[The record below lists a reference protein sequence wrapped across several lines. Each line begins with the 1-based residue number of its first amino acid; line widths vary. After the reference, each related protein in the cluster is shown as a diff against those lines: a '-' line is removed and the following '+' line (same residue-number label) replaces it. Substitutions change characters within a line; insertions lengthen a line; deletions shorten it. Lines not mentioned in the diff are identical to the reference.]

1 MGNASV
7 RISQILV
14 GVVLAFMATILYR
27 TSTDAIAVRTA
38 NDTRS
43 LGGRVAQR
51 EAVRIDQTLGLILS
65 LKNELEARGYSTDA
79 FAQAAR
85 SVMRSNPMIDV
96 IDYFDENDQH
106 IAHIESG
113 GREAFGPP
121 SRAGANRVPGAVISA
136 VDLVLS
142 ESTVT
147 RTTMSSHA
155 LRVRDPSTPPG
166 GQGRLFVYVA
176 QPLVRH
182 LDVIGT
188 IIARIDAQ
196 RLLADDLAAVLPVPY
211 VLDDGSGRL
220 QSGSPSGIAG
230 SGSGSGTETYVQTF
244 SIPFADRA
252 WSLTIA
258 PPPTDQPAKPW
269 IFVLL
274 WLVAWLAVSVPIE
287 VVGQI
292 NRRVRILNE
301 GLEARVAARTR
312 QLEASVAQSQTLA
325 AVVESVHEGVM
336 LVDADGVVRYAND
349 ALCRELGC
357 TLDELMDKAV
367 HDYPPLAL
375 SKAQLVELSDTVAT
389 RGYAYLETERTRV
402 DGTKY
407 WAGITVTQHGDDG
420 MRDKMIAVSRDV
432 SDRRRL
438 VDELVLA
445 KEEAERQMRVSTD
458 FVGTA
463 SHELRTPAT
472 TLRTLSALLGR
483 KVLPRYQFA
492 DEDAKLLGML
502 DFETRRLANLV
513 DDLLEV
519 AKVDATE
526 TALDETDVDLRA
538 LVSAEVDATFA
549 IDARAGPPIEVRL
562 PSAPAYVRADE
573 NALRRIIVNLV
584 GNARKFTP
592 ADGRVTVGVERLGD
606 RVRLVVADTG
616 IGIPENDLPHVF
628 ERFYRVERPGTEI
641 RGTGL
646 GLAIVAR
653 LVERM
658 RGVIA
663 ISSEVGHGTTVSV
676 EIPGTPGASAA
687 GTAAAASA

>member
-51 EAVRIDQTLGLILS
+51 EAVRIDQTLGSLLT
-65 LKNELEARGYSTDA
+65 LKNEFETASFATDPFAR
-79 FAQAAR
+79 AAR
-85 SVMRSNPMIDV
+85 SMMRSNPMIDV
-96 IDYFDENDQH
+96 VDYFDENDQH
-106 IAHIESG
+106 VAHVEAT
-113 GREAFGPP
+113 GREAFGKP
-121 SRAGANRVPGAVISA
+121 SRAGANQIPGAVISA

-147 RTTMSSHA
+147 RTTTLSHA

-166 GQGRLFVYVA
+166 VEGRLFVYVA
-176 QPLVRH
+176 EPLVRH
-182 LDVIGT
+182 LDVTGT
-188 IIARIDAQ
+188 IVARIDAQ
-196 RLLADDLAAVLPVPY
+196 RLLVDDLAAVLPVPY

-220 QSGSPSGIAG
+220 QTGSPGGI
-230 SGSGSGTETYVQTF
+230 SGTGAGTQPYVQTF

-258 PPPTDQPAKPW
+258 PPPSDQPAQPW
-269 IFVLL
+269 LFVLL

-292 NRRVRILNE
+292 NRRVRVLNE

-312 QLEASVAQSQTLA
+312 QLQASVAESQTLA

-336 LVDADGVVRYAND
+336 LVDADGIVRYAND
-349 ALCRELGC
+349 ALCHELGC
-357 TLDELMDKAV
+357 TLDDLMDKAV
-367 HDYPPLAL
+367 KDYPPLAI
-375 SKAQLVELSDTVAT
+375 SKAQLTELSDTVVT

-407 WAGITVTQHGDDG
+407 WAGITVTHHGDEG
-420 MRDKMIAVSRDV
+420 LRDKMIAVSRDV

-438 VDELVLA
+438 VDELVHA

-483 KVLPRYQFA
+483 KVLPRYAFT
-492 DEDAKLLGML
+492 DDDAKLLGML
-502 DFETRRLANLV
+502 DFETRRLASLV

-526 TALDETDVDLRA
+526 TPLDETDVDLRA

-549 IDARAGPPIEVRL
+549 LDARAGPAVEVRL
-562 PSAPAYVRADE
+562 PNTPAYVRADE
-573 NALRRIIVNLV
+573 IALRRIIVNLV

-592 ADGRVTVGVERLGD
+592 ADGRVTVSVERLGD

-616 IGIPENDLPHVF
+616 IGIPEDDLPHVF

-658 RGVIA
+658 RGAIS
-663 ISSEVGHGTTVSV
+663 ISSEVGRGTTVSV
-676 EIPGTPGASAA
+676 DVPGAPGTSAA
-687 GTAAAASA
+687 DATVAATA

>member
-27 TSTDAIAVRTA
+27 TSTDAVAVRTA

-51 EAVRIDQTLGLILS
+51 EAVRIDQTLGALLT
-65 LKNELEARGYSTDA
+65 LKNEFENQGFQAA
-79 FAQAAR
+79 PFAQAAR
-85 SVMRSNPMIDV
+85 GVMQSDPMIDV
-96 IDYFDENDQH
+96 VDYFDGDDQH
-106 IAHIESG
+106 VLHVESG
-113 GREAFGPP
+113 GNEAFGVPT
-121 SRAGANRVPGAVISA
+121 AGANRIPGAVISA

-142 ESTVT
+142 ESSVT

-155 LRVRDPSTPPG
+155 LRVREPSTPPG

-188 IIARIDAQ
+188 IVARIDVQ
-196 RLLADDLAAVLPVPY
+196 RLMVDDLASVLRPVPY

-220 QSGSPSGIAG
+220 QTGSPGGIA
-230 SGSGSGTETYVQTF
+230 SGDTSTEAYVQTF
-244 SIPFADRA
+244 TIPFADRA

-258 PPPTDQPAKPW
+258 PPASDKAAQPW
-269 IFVLL
+269 LFVLL

-292 NRRVRILNE
+292 NRRVRVLNE

-312 QLEASVAQSQTLA
+312 QLQASVAESQTLA

-336 LVDADGVVRYAND
+336 LVDAGGVVRYANA

-357 TLDELMDKAV
+357 SPDDLIDRRVYDFA
-367 HDYPPLAL
+367 PLAL
-375 SKAQLVELSDTVAT
+375 SREQLAELSETVVA
-389 RGYAYLETERTRV
+389 RGYAYLETERTRA
-402 DGTKY
+402 DGSKY
-407 WAGITVTQHGDDG
+407 WAGITVTRHDDEG
-420 MRDKMIAVSRDV
+420 RDEMIAVSRDV
-432 SDRRRL
+432 TDRRRL
-438 VDELVLA
+438 VDELVHA
-445 KEEAERQMRVSTD
+445 KEELERQMRVSAD
-458 FVGTA
+458 FIGTA

-483 KVLPRYQFA
+483 KVLPQYSFS
-492 DEDAKLLGML
+492 DEDTKLLGML
-502 DFETRRLANLV
+502 DFETRRLASLV

-526 TALDETDVDLRA
+526 TPLDETDVDLRA

-549 IDARAGPPIEVRL
+549 LDARAGPPVEVRL
-562 PSAPAYVRADE
+562 PKTPVFVRADE
-573 NALRRIIVNLV
+573 NALRRIVVNLV

-592 ADGRVTVGVERLGD
+592 QDGRVTVGVERLGD

-616 IGIPENDLPHVF
+616 IGIPEADLPHVF

-663 ISSEVGHGTTVSV
+663 ISSEVGRGTTVSV
-676 EIPGTPGASAA
+676 EMPGAPAA
-687 GTAAAASA
+687 GAAAAASA